1 MSVCTGLDDGSVRP
15 DPEITDSID
24 QFPIK
29 CSSKSNFDSCVNI
42 TEDELGAG
50 SVEIVLENG
59 VVTSIRTVPFPYR
72 LLSENFMV
80 KSSRPA
86 SPKKES
92 WTSLPGQMR
101 SNKIPIPMT

>member
-1 MSVCTGLDDGSVRP
+1 MSVCRGLDDSSVRS
-15 DPEITDSID
+15 DPEITDEYSID

-72 LLSENFMV
+72 LLS
-80 KSSRPA
+80 
-86 SPKKES
+86 
-92 WTSLPGQMR
+92 
-101 SNKIPIPMT
+101 

>member
-1 MSVCTGLDDGSVRP
+1 MDVKGRPNHSKRQSVRADKWTMSVCRGLDDSFVRS
-15 DPEITDSID
+15 DPEITDEHSID

-72 LLSENFMV
+72 LLS
-80 KSSRPA
+80 
-86 SPKKES
+86 
-92 WTSLPGQMR
+92 
-101 SNKIPIPMT
+101 